1 MTGHNVISL
10 VQVTSLGSSET
21 RTHTRKM
28 SRWGFCE
35 YLDGRSS
42 QGDNKSCSKNK
53 VDTVIFMI
61 IPIYFTESI
70 RWFWPYGHQCNC
82 ISLYIEYHISLALNV
97 HYVLVEQSTHGKKVT
112 FKMITNI
119 LLKFTK
125 VIMASFGNEVNYT
138 ALNTPKH
145 KSPFLNLQNFKRWTR
160 HTSWK
165 GNIQD

>member
-1 MTGHNVISL
+1 MGHQFNCILLFIPLHKCLACRFNLFFGWPVCTG
-10 VQVTSLGSSET
+10 Q
-21 RTHTRKM
+21 M
-28 SRWGFCE
+28 
-35 YLDGRSS
+35 
-42 QGDNKSCSKNK
+42 
-53 VDTVIFMI
+53 DTVIFMI

-82 ISLYIEYHISLALNV
+82 ISLYIEYHICLALNV
-97 HYVLVEQSTHGKKVT
+97 HYVLVEQTTHGKKVT

-125 VIMASFGNEVNYT
+125 VIMASFGNQVNYT
-138 ALNTPKH
+138 SLNTPKH
-145 KSPFLNLQNFKRWTR
+145 KSPFLNVQNFNGWTR